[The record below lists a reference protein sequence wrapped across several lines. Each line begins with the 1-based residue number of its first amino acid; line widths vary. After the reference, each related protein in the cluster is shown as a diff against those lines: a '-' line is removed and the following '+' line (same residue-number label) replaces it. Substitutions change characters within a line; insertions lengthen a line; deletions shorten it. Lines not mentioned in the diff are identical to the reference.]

1 MKALVIY
8 LLYFEYTI
16 APFPGMF
23 CSLDQIICYV
33 ESASVTPCPV
43 KVITLM
49 QFEKSAVGIVQS
61 TENLEFYTQ
70 IICTLASTQGWFP
83 LRFPRLLG
91 TFRFV
96 LGFYFPHYT
105 SLKMCLSSHYFHS
118 SCFQTLF
125 PHWQFPIFLSHSQT
139 VRHKSTEI

>member
-1 MKALVIY
+1 MY

-43 KVITLM
+43 KVITLT

-70 IICTLASTQGWFP
+70 IVCIYASTQGWFP
-83 LRFPRLLG
+83 LKIPRFLG
-91 TFRFV
+91 IFRFV
-96 LGFYFPHYT
+96 SGFYFPHYT
-105 SLKMCLSSHYFHS
+105 FLKMCLTSHCFHS
-118 SCFQTLF
+118 SSFQTLF
-125 PHWQFPIFLSHSQT
+125 PHWQFPHLPLPFSDSET
-139 VRHKSTEI
+139 